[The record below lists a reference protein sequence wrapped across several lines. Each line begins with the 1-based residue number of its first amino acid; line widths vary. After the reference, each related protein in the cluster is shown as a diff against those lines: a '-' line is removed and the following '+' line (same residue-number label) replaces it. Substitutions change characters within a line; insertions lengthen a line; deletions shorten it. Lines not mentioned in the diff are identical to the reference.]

1 MLLSGNEK
9 YLELYFGSEFSVFML
24 ATLFTFPF
32 PPSSPKA
39 GNKPHVYLN
48 LFRLRLLKLHEA
60 IPL

>member
-24 ATLFTFPF
+24 ATLFPFPF
-32 PPSSPKA
+32 SLSSPKA

-48 LFRLRLLKLHEA
+48 LFRLTLLKLHEA
-60 IPL
+60 ISL